1 MATSANVTA
10 TLIIK
15 GQDQASAQIEK
26 STKAAKGLTDQL
38 QQTQSKAQGLTGAL
52 RGIASGD
59 IGGFGK
65 LKDTLGGSG
74 GIGPMLATTALGV
87 ASVGVA
93 IGAAAI
99 KVTEWSIEIERLRAQ
114 MQFAFA
120 GGEAQAI
127 ATAQAIGGVA
137 VESVVK
143 LQTTLKASGAE
154 GKITVEALQGIANAA
169 TAMGKTGDD
178 ALTAFAD
185 ALRTGSTESLKQ
197 VGVFVNNKLAIK
209 AYADAVGKTPLELNA
224 AERSQAVLNAVMAEV
239 PNLVQAGTDAHAR
252 QDKALSTLANSTTAF
267 KLELSALVAGPMVK
281 IVENVID
288 ITSGM
293 DRMGAAVKIVIKQA
307 LTPLRAIL
315 SGVERATRAVALV
328 QRGELAE
335 AALAAGEAI
344 LKLNP
349 ITGALTQTVD
359 DWSGRSLEAVEQQL
373 ALKSATDGA
382 ADALSAQ
389 SGKVGGVAY
398 AFDLFNQGV
407 TKAITA
413 QAKFAGDAAKEAQ
426 RRRDAARAAA
436 AARAKAAGAQ
446 RTRQGEEFMSGLV
459 ADTESQAARMREI
472 AASEA
477 KSAQELTATY
487 AALQDRVRGI
497 YATAEQDPARKAL
510 LQQQQIEI
518 DKTRE
523 LAEVKANLYLTSAQQ
538 AQLAAAIEVE
548 AANKVAAA
556 QREVTSA
563 QYQQVQAY
571 LQAGDAIA
579 NALLQGDAATR
590 ASAGLKALMAG
601 AESFYQF
608 SLGNI
613 PGGIAAG
620 AAAVQFARAA
630 LTSTPPTAQG
640 SAAQAPAREPA
651 QADRQGGSSLVVNLY
666 GIATSKAEV
675 GVNLQK
681 AIKAA
686 LPTGMVPA

>member
-15 GQDQASAQIEK
+15 GQDQASAQIDK

-185 ALRTGSTESLKQ
+185 ALRTGSTEALKT
-197 VGVFVNNKLAIK
+197 VGVSINGEAAIK
-209 AYADAVGKTPLELNA
+209 KYALAMGKTTDTLSA

-252 QDKALSTLANSTTAF
+252 QDRALSALANSTTAF

-281 IVENVID
+281 IVENVIS
-288 ITSGM
+288 ITNGM
-293 DRMGAAVKIVIKQA
+293 DRLGAMVQVVIRTA
-307 LTPLRAIL
+307 LAPLRAVL

-344 LKLNP
+344 AKLNP
-349 ITGALTQTVD
+349 ITGGLAQTID
-359 DWSGRSLEAVEQQL
+359 DWSGRSLEGVQRQFE
-373 ALKSATDGA
+373 LKEATNGA

-389 SGKVGGVAY
+389 SGKVGGLATAY
-398 AFDLFNQGV
+398 DLFNQGV

-413 QAKFAGDAAKEAQ
+413 QAKFASDAAKEAQ

-446 RTRQGEEFMSGLV
+446 RTRQGEEFMSGLA
-459 ADTESQAARMREI
+459 ADTESQAARLREI

-477 KSAQELTATY
+477 KSAQELAATY
-487 AALQDRVRGI
+487 AALQDRILGI

-538 AQLAAAIEVE
+538 AQLAAAIEIE
-548 AANKVAAA
+548 AANRVAET
-556 QREVTSA
+556 QRAITA
-563 QYQQVQAY
+563 GQYQQVQSY

-579 NALLQGDAATR
+579 NALLQGDAAMR
-590 ASAGLKALMAG
+590 ASAGLKAIMAG
-601 AESFYQF
+601 AESLYPVQ
-608 SLGNI
+608 
-613 PGGIAAG
+613 PGQLSRRTCGRRGSGAVRPRSVDLDTEDSARIGGASARTRAG
-620 AAAVQFARAA
+620 A
-630 LTSTPPTAQG
+630 G
-640 SAAQAPAREPA
+640 
-651 QADRQGGSSLVVNLY
+651 
-666 GIATSKAEV
+666 
-675 GVNLQK
+675 
-681 AIKAA
+681 
-686 LPTGMVPA
+686 

>member
-1 MATSANVTA
+1 MVLCKGCCRYGAHGCAPRWRQRNGRSLLRGHGDAWPPSANVTA

-15 GQDQASAQIEK
+15 GQDQASAQIDK

-252 QDKALSTLANSTTAF
+252 QDK
-267 KLELSALVAGPMVK
+267 SAVDACQQHDGLQTRVVRAGRRADGQDRRERDQHHERHGSDGRCGQDRDQAGVDAVACDLVRRRACHAGRRV
-281 IVENVID
+281 
-288 ITSGM
+288 
-293 DRMGAAVKIVIKQA
+293 GAA
-307 LTPLRAIL
+307 R
-315 SGVERATRAVALV
+315 R
-328 QRGELAE
+328 
-335 AALAAGEAI
+335 
-344 LKLNP
+344 
-349 ITGALTQTVD
+349 
-359 DWSGRSLEAVEQQL
+359 
-373 ALKSATDGA
+373 
-382 ADALSAQ
+382 
-389 SGKVGGVAY
+389 VG
-398 AFDLFNQGV
+398 
-407 TKAITA
+407 
-413 QAKFAGDAAKEAQ
+413 
-426 RRRDAARAAA
+426 
-436 AARAKAAGAQ
+436 
-446 RTRQGEEFMSGLV
+446 
-459 ADTESQAARMREI
+459 
-472 AASEA
+472 
-477 KSAQELTATY
+477 
-487 AALQDRVRGI
+487 
-497 YATAEQDPARKAL
+497 
-510 LQQQQIEI
+510 
-518 DKTRE
+518 
-523 LAEVKANLYLTSAQQ
+523 
-538 AQLAAAIEVE
+538 
-548 AANKVAAA
+548 
-556 QREVTSA
+556 
-563 QYQQVQAY
+563 
-571 LQAGDAIA
+571 
-579 NALLQGDAATR
+579 
-590 ASAGLKALMAG
+590 
-601 AESFYQF
+601 
-608 SLGNI
+608 
-613 PGGIAAG
+613 
-620 AAAVQFARAA
+620 
-630 LTSTPPTAQG
+630 
-640 SAAQAPAREPA
+640 
-651 QADRQGGSSLVVNLY
+651 
-666 GIATSKAEV
+666 
-675 GVNLQK
+675 
-681 AIKAA
+681 
-686 LPTGMVPA
+686 

>member
-15 GQDQASAQIEK
+15 GQDQASAQIDK

-185 ALRTGSTESLKQ
+185 ALRTGSTEALKT
-197 VGVFVNNKLAIK
+197 VGVSINGEAAIK
-209 AYADAVGKTPLELNA
+209 KYALAMGKTTDTLSA

-252 QDKALSTLANSTTAF
+252 QDRALSALANSTTAF

-281 IVENVID
+281 IVENVIS
-288 ITSGM
+288 ITNGM
-293 DRMGAAVKIVIKQA
+293 DRLGAMVQVVIRTA
-307 LTPLRAIL
+307 LAPLRAVL
-315 SGVERATRAVALV
+315 SGVERATRAVAL
-328 QRGELAE
+328 
-335 AALAAGEAI
+335 
-344 LKLNP
+344 
-349 ITGALTQTVD
+349 
-359 DWSGRSLEAVEQQL
+359 
-373 ALKSATDGA
+373 GA
-382 ADALSAQ
+382 AW
-389 SGKVGGVAY
+389 
-398 AFDLFNQGV
+398 
-407 TKAITA
+407 
-413 QAKFAGDAAKEAQ
+413 
-426 RRRDAARAAA
+426 
-436 AARAKAAGAQ
+436 
-446 RTRQGEEFMSGLV
+446 RTG
-459 ADTESQAARMREI
+459 
-472 AASEA
+472 
-477 KSAQELTATY
+477 
-487 AALQDRVRGI
+487 
-497 YATAEQDPARKAL
+497 
-510 LQQQQIEI
+510 
-518 DKTRE
+518 
-523 LAEVKANLYLTSAQQ
+523 
-538 AQLAAAIEVE
+538 
-548 AANKVAAA
+548 
-556 QREVTSA
+556 
-563 QYQQVQAY
+563 
-571 LQAGDAIA
+571 
-579 NALLQGDAATR
+579 
-590 ASAGLKALMAG
+590 
-601 AESFYQF
+601 
-608 SLGNI
+608 
-613 PGGIAAG
+613 
-620 AAAVQFARAA
+620 
-630 LTSTPPTAQG
+630 
-640 SAAQAPAREPA
+640 
-651 QADRQGGSSLVVNLY
+651 
-666 GIATSKAEV
+666 
-675 GVNLQK
+675 
-681 AIKAA
+681 
-686 LPTGMVPA
+686 

>member
-15 GQDQASAQIEK
+15 GQDQASAQIDK

-185 ALRTGSTESLKQ
+185 ALRTGSTEALKT
-197 VGVFVNNKLAIK
+197 VGVSINGEAAIK
-209 AYADAVGKTPLELNA
+209 KYALAMGKTTDTLSA

-252 QDKALSTLANSTTAF
+252 QDRALSALANSTTAF

-281 IVENVID
+281 IVENVIS
-288 ITSGM
+288 ITNGM
-293 DRMGAAVKIVIKQA
+293 DRLGAMVQVVIRTA
-307 LTPLRAIL
+307 LAPLRAVL

-344 LKLNP
+344 AKLNP
-349 ITGALTQTVD
+349 ITGGLAQTID
-359 DWSGRSLEAVEQQL
+359 DWSGRSLEGVQRQFE
-373 ALKSATDGA
+373 LKEATNGA

-389 SGKVGGVAY
+389 SGKVGGLATAY
-398 AFDLFNQGV
+398 DLFNQGV

-413 QAKFAGDAAKEAQ
+413 QAKFASDAAKEAQ

-446 RTRQGEEFMSGLV
+446 RTRQGEEFMSGLA
-459 ADTESQAARMREI
+459 ADTESQRGRLREI
-472 AASEA
+472 AASPRRSRRRRGSILR
-477 KSAQELTATY
+477 SAF
-487 AALQDRVRGI
+487 QDRILGI

-523 LAEVKANLYLTSAQQ
+523 LAEVKANLYLTTAQQ
-538 AQLAAAIEVE
+538 AQLAAAIEIE
-548 AANKVAAA
+548 AANRVAET
-556 QREVTSA
+556 QRAITA
-563 QYQQVQAY
+563 GQYQQVQSY

-579 NALLQGDAATR
+579 NALLQGDAAMR
-590 ASAGLKALMAG
+590 ASAGLKAIMAG
-601 AESFYQF
+601 AESLFQF
-608 SLGNI
+608 SLGNY
-613 PGGIAAG
+613 PGALAAG
-620 AAAVQFARAA
+620 VAAVQYARAA
-630 LTSTPPTAQG
+630 LTSTPKTAQG

-666 GIATSKAEV
+666 GIANSK
-675 GVNLQK
+675 G
-681 AIKAA
+681 
-686 LPTGMVPA
+686 

>member
-15 GQDQASAQIEK
+15 GQDQASAQIDK

-185 ALRTGSTESLKQ
+185 ALRTGSTEALKT
-197 VGVFVNNKLAIK
+197 VGVSINGEAAIK
-209 AYADAVGKTPLELNA
+209 KYALAMGKTTDTLSA

-252 QDKALSTLANSTTAF
+252 QDRALSALANSTTAF

-281 IVENVID
+281 IVENVIS
-288 ITSGM
+288 ITNGM
-293 DRMGAAVKIVIKQA
+293 DRLGAMVQVVIRTA
-307 LTPLRAIL
+307 LAPLRAVL

-344 LKLNP
+344 AKLNP
-349 ITGALTQTVD
+349 ITGGLAQTID
-359 DWSGRSLEAVEQQL
+359 DWSGRSLEGVQRQFE
-373 ALKSATDGA
+373 LKEATNGA

-389 SGKVGGVAY
+389 SGKVGGLATAY
-398 AFDLFNQGV
+398 DLFNQGV

-413 QAKFAGDAAKEAQ
+413 QAKFAATQPK
-426 RRRDAARAAA
+426 RRNAVAMRRGLRLRRGRRLRARSGRGR
-436 AARAKAAGAQ
+436 AR
-446 RTRQGEEFMSGLV
+446 S
-459 ADTESQAARMREI
+459 SC
-472 AASEA
+472 
-477 KSAQELTATY
+477 
-487 AALQDRVRGI
+487 
-497 YATAEQDPARKAL
+497 
-510 LQQQQIEI
+510 
-518 DKTRE
+518 
-523 LAEVKANLYLTSAQQ
+523 
-538 AQLAAAIEVE
+538 
-548 AANKVAAA
+548 
-556 QREVTSA
+556 
-563 QYQQVQAY
+563 
-571 LQAGDAIA
+571 
-579 NALLQGDAATR
+579 
-590 ASAGLKALMAG
+590 
-601 AESFYQF
+601 
-608 SLGNI
+608 
-613 PGGIAAG
+613 PGWC
-620 AAAVQFARAA
+620 
-630 LTSTPPTAQG
+630 
-640 SAAQAPAREPA
+640 
-651 QADRQGGSSLVVNLY
+651 
-666 GIATSKAEV
+666 
-675 GVNLQK
+675 
-681 AIKAA
+681 
-686 LPTGMVPA
+686 